1 MPLSDTNTSLHS
13 QILIAMPSL
22 LDPRFS
28 KTITLICEHSSEQG
42 AMGIILNQ
50 PTSQNIYELIEADH
64 TSHDK
69 NDPLLSIRIHN
80 GGPVDTDHG
89 FILHDCNIERE
100 STLQITP
107 TLFLTSSPSIL
118 TEITDNKGPRNKIV
132 ALGYAGWSPGQ
143 LEAEISANSWLTTE
157 YQHSLDFDTPAD
169 KQWLAAGKQ
178 LGIDLNLLTSQPGH
192 A

>member
-1 MPLSDTNTSLHS
+1 MTDTNTSLRS

-22 LDPRFS
+22 YDPRFA
-28 KTITLICEHSSEQG
+28 KTITIICDHSAEHG

-50 PTSQNIYELIEADH
+50 PNSLNIYELIESDNINQ
-64 TSHDK
+64 DD
-69 NDPLLSIRIHN
+69 DPLLSIRIHT

-89 FILHDCNIERE
+89 FILHDCNIKRE
-100 STLQITP
+100 STIQIAP
-107 TLFLTSSPSIL
+107 TLFLTSSSGIL
-118 TEITDNKGPRNKIV
+118 DEIAENKGPNNKII

-157 YQHSLDFDTPAD
+157 YQHHLVFKTPAD
-169 KQWLAAGKQ
+169 RQWLEAGKQ
-178 LGIDLNLLTSQPGH
+178 LGIDLHLLNSQPGH

>member
-1 MPLSDTNTSLHS
+1 MPDTKTSLRS

-22 LDPRFS
+22 YDPNFS
-28 KTITLICEHSSEQG
+28 KTITLICEHSAEQG

-50 PTSQNIYELIEADH
+50 PSSLNISELIECD
-64 TSHDK
+64 SINQNE
-69 NDPLLSIRIHN
+69 NDSLLSVRIHS

-89 FILHDCNIERE
+89 FILHDCEIERD
-100 STLQITP
+100 STIQIAP
-107 TLFLTSSPSIL
+107 TLFLTSS
-118 TEITDNKGPRNKIV
+118 TEILNEIAENKGPSNKII

-157 YQHSLDFDTPAD
+157 YKHQLVFETPVD
-169 KQWLAAGKQ
+169 RQWLEAGKQ

>member
-1 MPLSDTNTSLHS
+1 VSDTNSSLRA

-22 LDPRFS
+22 YDPNFS
-28 KTITLICEHSSEQG
+28 KTITLICEHSAEQG

-50 PTSQNIYELIEADH
+50 PTSLNIYELIEADN
-64 TSHDK
+64 SK
-69 NDPLLSIRIHN
+69 QNQQDPLLSIRIHS

-89 FILHDCNIERE
+89 FILHDCAIQRE
-100 STLQITP
+100 STIQIAP
-107 TLFLTSSPSIL
+107 TLFITSSSEIL
-118 TEITDNKGPRNKIV
+118 SEIAENKGPSNKII

-157 YQHSLDFDTPAD
+157 YQHQLVFDTPAD
-169 KQWLAAGKQ
+169 RQWLEAGKQ
-178 LGIDLNLLTSQPGH
+178 LGIDLNLLSSQPGH